1 MDMKDNRNFKIATL
15 LCLVSILITSTLYVS
30 FKYMDLRA
38 LHSDLNLDFNSLYRA
53 HTKLKKEALN
63 KKKKLKEK
71 KKAKSVSEAQA

>member
-1 MDMKDNRNFKIATL
+1 MDMKDNRNFQIATL

-38 LHSDLNLDFNSLYRA
+38 LHSDLNLDFNRLYTE

-63 KKKKLKEK
+63 MKKKLKEK

>member
-38 LHSDLNLDFNSLYRA
+38 LHSDLNLDFNRLYRA

-63 KKKKLKEK
+63 MKKKLKEK